1 MRLLDQLLVCLFAPD
16 QARRNAG
23 RSAGSKLFAN
33 LAGGK
38 RREQTNLLF
47 DFLESLST
55 IWGQSINLDTTASDE
70 DPMYTLTEIY

>member
-1 MRLLDQLLVCLFAPD
+1 MRLLDLLLVCLFVPD
-16 QARRNAG
+16 QARRNVG
-23 RSAGSKLFAN
+23 LSAGSKLFVN

-55 IWGQSINLDTTASDE
+55 ILGQSINLDTTASDE
-70 DPMYTLTEIY
+70 DPMYTPTEIY